1 MANLFLTAVLFI
13 LNNQYPL
20 LCTRSNVMLER
31 IYRIK
36 VLRSTDPH
44 HSFKHFVVWGFYLM
58 KAVIYTYLA
67 ILPLRGLAMG
77 NILSAEQFPAE
88 YLTTEYLYIDPLITL
103 GVLNFTFFDQKT
115 MFATTLLALFA
126 LYIDYSLSFQSNLA
140 ITRMMYEINIGN
152 IEEITKL
159 NGLLALIFFF
169 LFTFLFLFV
178 DLPTWPVISFA
189 FFDCVLIT
197 YCAWNAVRMGFFSLH
212 VIAMQAFIARGR
224 VGELNGAI
232 TGAVQSCRTV
242 AKTGGGNNKAAA
254 LQLKRAVA
262 IFRQEHRHLHEVAVT
277 INDLVSSR
285 LMIVTFLTNIFNNVM
300 MIAKLI
306 FEPLLPM
313 EAAAVFLIILAQT
326 TISLPA
332 CFVQITWAK
341 ALYSEAS
348 IHLLYVSQPMLTN
361 DEQSGA
367 KFGNNNGL
375 GDGGLFG
382 AVMLV
387 EKLKL
392 NLYFELVCTQSSFM
406 FTLGQLGGI
415 SKKSLFEFF
424 LGYSGFILYASKMFI
439 RNRLVKNAA
448 LANL

>member
-1 MANLFLTAVLFI
+1 
-13 LNNQYPL
+13 
-20 LCTRSNVMLER
+20 
-31 IYRIK
+31 
-36 VLRSTDPH
+36 
-44 HSFKHFVVWGFYLM
+44 
-58 KAVIYTYLA
+58 
-67 ILPLRGLAMG
+67 
-77 NILSAEQFPAE
+77 
-88 YLTTEYLYIDPLITL
+88 
-103 GVLNFTFFDQKT
+103 
-115 MFATTLLALFA
+115 
-126 LYIDYSLSFQSNLA
+126 
-140 ITRMMYEINIGN
+140 
-152 IEEITKL
+152 
-159 NGLLALIFFF
+159 
-169 LFTFLFLFV
+169 
-178 DLPTWPVISFA
+178 
-189 FFDCVLIT
+189 
-197 YCAWNAVRMGFFSLH
+197 MGFFSLH

-306 FEPLLPM
+306 FELPLLSA
-313 EAAAVFLIILAQT
+313 EAAVVFLIILAQT
-326 TISLPA
+326 VISLPA

-341 ALYSEAS
+341 ALYSGAS

-367 KFGNNNGL
+367 KFGVDNGTAHQGKRSGLKKQASFGGVLQKRPTLCL
-375 GDGGLFG
+375 GDGGLFR

-392 NLYFELVCTQSSFM
+392 NLYFELVCTQSPFM

-415 SKKSLFEFF
+415 SKKSLYEVLLLFAIFTF
-424 LGYSGFILYASKMFI
+424 CKRFYLTTFSMIFMIVLTVFP
-439 RNRLVKNAA
+439 RLQRFHHVR
-448 LANL
+448 